1 MIRTLYAA
9 TAIAVATVALA
20 GCASTQVD
28 AQWRNVD
35 LPPNYL
41 RGAVVLV
48 NCETGEDVVRRI
60 CEDQVAADLGA
71 RGVHAVLAPPLP
83 ASAAPGGV
91 SDMQY
96 LPAARDSGA
105 VAVFSVSVG
114 LSSQRVSQGV
124 QVGIGGFG
132 WGRGGGGGVGI
143 SAPIGGGEVSSGYAA
158 SGRVTDV
165 KSGRLMWTARASS
178 PPSSDVNAQMA
189 ALSHSVL
196 DAAGA
201 SGLF

>member
-9 TAIAVATVALA
+9 SAIAATLALA
-20 GCASTQVD
+20 GCATTQVD

-71 RGVHAVLAPPLP
+71 RGVRAVLAPPLP
-83 ASAAPGGV
+83 SSAAPGGL
-91 SDMQY
+91 SDMQF
-96 LPAARDSGA
+96 LPAARDTGA
-105 VAVFSVSVG
+105 LAVFSVSVG
-114 LSSQRVSQGV
+114 QNSQRVSQGV

-132 WGRGGGGGVGI
+132 FGRGGGGGIGV
-143 SAPIGGGEVSSGYAA
+143 SAPIGGGEVSEGYAA
-158 SGRVTDV
+158 NGRVTDV
-165 KSGRLMWTARASS
+165 KTGRLMWTARASS

-189 ALSHSVL
+189 ALSRSVM